1 MLPRDHMPGHA
12 PSHQPLYRTL
22 FREAL
27 STAWHH
33 PRLWALGFFAALLH
47 TGGIYDVLLR
57 SFNQL
62 GEAAAYRLA
71 GTSFTQGLLA
81 WALQPMQEIGQ
92 AVGVLGTIGR
102 LQGLLVILVLLGIT
116 AGSSV
121 IAQGGLIYGLGI
133 RLRGNV
139 PPLSACLSI
148 GARFFWKTATLNAIT
163 LGLLWFF
170 RTLVLLPF
178 ATPLEQTS
186 FWTVT
191 GSVLSYLLYIAAVI
205 TLTSVHML
213 ALSSLV
219 LQKYSVLESLARAV
233 AQTKR
238 AWLVI
243 LELGVGFFLLGVA
256 MFLGLGALYLVAG
269 VPLLVL
275 TLSAALLNSAV
286 AATILNILFFG
297 GALLAFLLLGSFAT
311 TLQYAAWQGLGM
323 RLVQGTAYA
332 KIHRWF
338 RRAKQTA

>member
-1 MLPRDHMPGHA
+1 MPGPA
-12 PSHQPLYRTL
+12 PSHPPLYRTL

-33 PRLWALGFFAALLH
+33 PRLWFLGFFAALLH

-62 GEAAAYRLA
+62 GEAAADRLVGA
-71 GTSFTQGLLA
+71 SFTHGLMA
-81 WALQPMQEIGQ
+81 WALQPMTEIGQ
-92 AVGVLGTIGR
+92 SLGFLGTIGR
-102 LQGLLVILVLLGIT
+102 LQGLLIILVLLGIT

-139 PPLSACLSI
+139 PPLRACLAI
-148 GARFFWKTATLNAIT
+148 GGRFFWKTAALNVVT
-163 LGLLWFF
+163 LGLLWLF

-186 FWTVT
+186 VWTIV
-191 GSVLSYLLYIAAVI
+191 GSILSYLVYVLAVI
-205 TLTSVHML
+205 SLTSIHML
-213 ALSSLV
+213 ALNSLI
-219 LQKYSVLESLARAV
+219 LQKYSVMESLARAA

-243 LELGVGFFLLGVA
+243 LELGVGFFVLGVA
-256 MFLGLGALYLVAG
+256 LFLGLGALYLVAG
-269 VPLLVL
+269 VPLLIL
-275 TLSAALLNSAV
+275 TLSAALLNSTL
-286 AATILNILFFG
+286 AATILNVVFFG

-323 RLVQGTAYA
+323 RLVQGTALA

-338 RRAKQTA
+338 FRKPRVS